1 MPEET
6 YRNVHMHILQT
17 FYKGRGTSSQWTG
30 GSHLVSTRTSVWL
43 NTSPSFK
50 QYPCLRVQKNKHFL
64 FNFASSIKTT
74 VIEDWT
80 TTCSMLLTFHLSLY
94 IVLKNSS
101 SCYVLVSLMTLWNI
115 YSNNTALKQPNVT
128 HLAFG
133 YMLWYCPRSCS

>member
-1 MPEET
+1 MS
-6 YRNVHMHILQT
+6 RNWQS
-17 FYKGRGTSSQWTG
+17 K
-30 GSHLVSTRTSVWL
+30 
-43 NTSPSFK
+43 K
-50 QYPCLRVQKNKHFL
+50 KHFL

-80 TTCSMLLTFHLSLY
+80 TTSSMLLTFHLSLY

-133 YMLWYCPRSCS
+133 YVMVLSSFLLIVHQNSVYSCINSNLVTISCRQGLKVLSVPMQKGKSY